1 MIDSVSGPNLK
12 RIGLHLSRP
21 RSQRGQLSEYMP
33 GRGKLARGRYWARWR
48 IYVRQADGSETEK
61 RAAKI
66 IDRDVAE
73 QRGFVLD
80 YSGPLTRTAARQ
92 VLEKL
97 IRESNSV
104 PAAYTAKT
112 TFGELARE
120 YIELNKPNWGANT
133 FRSSANLIQTHLIG
147 KLDARP
153 IRGLTD
159 AELQRLVNDYVERG
173 SSGSLLSKLTMYLRA
188 ILDVPLDRRLIERN
202 PAAAIRAKIAL
213 LTDEAGEQGTARELS
228 ISTADSGDAF
238 WTESQGSES
247 TQAHMRQRIRT

>member
-80 YSGPLTRTAARQ
+80 YSGPLTKTDARQ

-104 PAAYTAKT
+104 PAGYTAKT
-112 TFGELARE
+112 
-120 YIELNKPNWGANT
+120 NWRASTSTSTN
-133 FRSSANLIQTHLIG
+133 QTG
-147 KLDARP
+147 V
-153 IRGLTD
+153 LT
-159 AELQRLVNDYVERG
+159 RLG
-173 SSGSLLSKLTMYLRA
+173 Q
-188 ILDVPLDRRLIERN
+188 
-202 PAAAIRAKIAL
+202 
-213 LTDEAGEQGTARELS
+213 AG
-228 ISTADSGDAF
+228 I
-238 WTESQGSES
+238 
-247 TQAHMRQRIRT
+247 